1 MGESNADGGLIRVLR
16 GLEKSV
22 DDATVL
28 HEAIHIISDHLSLDL
43 DEHEVS
49 GLSQG
54 LFALFKDNPEF
65 LR

>member
-1 MGESNADGGLIRVLR
+1 LR